1 MTKLGEWLIGLA
13 VFFAIYFALLSNQIN
28 SQIVDDFY
36 FEIQILPVILILL
49 LGVSADDAIIV
60 ITLLLKS
67 FHNSTSCTRPQQ
79 FSTER

>member
-1 MTKLGEWLIGLA
+1 MSEFVISFKVFCLESLKQKMTKLGEWLIGLA

-60 ITLLLKS
+60 ITL
-67 FHNSTSCTRPQQ
+67 
-79 FSTER
+79 

>member
-60 ITLLLKS
+60 TTLLLMPL
-67 FHNSTSCTRPQQ
+67 HNFNSCTRPPQ

>member
-60 ITLLLKS
+60 ITL
-67 FHNSTSCTRPQQ
+67 
-79 FSTER
+79 